1 MVITGN
7 YLRYVKVSYVKKGRF
22 PPSAV
27 VKLRNQDFCS
37 DVIISSRI
45 IFQATKN
52 YFSVFAPATKF
63 GFKSMSSNQEWE
75 PTEFNLKQIK
85 IQFALF
91 VPVGNWTELFT
102 SSNPSWLR
110 KHESVREGFVQV
122 SKINAFP
129 DQKCKLFH
137 TDDRNAS
144 SRPEK
149 ESDIIF
155 FLLGSSQEA
164 FCKPQNPTCKR
175 YFSSETNACMV
186 VLDQIFVTNDQ
197 LAFPRDESW
206 MRLLFKFL

>member
-37 DVIISSRI
+37 DVIISWSI

-52 YFSVFAPATKF
+52 YFSVFAPASKF

-75 PTEFNLKQIK
+75 PIEFNLKQIK

-129 DQKCKLFH
+129 DQKCNLFH
-137 TDDRNAS
+137 RDDRKCVFAAW
-144 SRPEK
+144 K
-149 ESDIIF
+149 GVGHYF
-155 FLLGSSQEA
+155 FLA
-164 FCKPQNPTCKR
+164 
-175 YFSSETNACMV
+175 
-186 VLDQIFVTNDQ
+186 
-197 LAFPRDESW
+197 
-206 MRLLFKFL
+206 RLITGGIL